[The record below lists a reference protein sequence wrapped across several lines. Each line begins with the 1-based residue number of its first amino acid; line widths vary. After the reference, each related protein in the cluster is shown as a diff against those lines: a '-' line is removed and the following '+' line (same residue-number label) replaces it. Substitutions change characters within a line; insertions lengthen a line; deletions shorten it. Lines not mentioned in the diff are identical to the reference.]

1 MVKNQFCYSRKWFY
15 YSRITWFWLF
25 ILLSFFLK
33 KKKNS
38 GIKPV
43 EPTKKEE
50 VKKKNETINGNCCE
64 CPKDKKISE
73 IEKSERMMT
82 IYFENFLQNNVFV
95 KRYQKIVKF
104 DSFCSRFF
112 FAGVGWG
119 FLQLYSDL
127 ATSQY
132 FSYEM

>member
-1 MVKNQFCYSRKWFY
+1 M
-15 YSRITWFWLF
+15 
-25 ILLSFFLK
+25 
-33 KKKNS
+33 
-38 GIKPV
+38 

-112 FAGVGWG
+112 LRGWG
-119 FLQLYSDL
+119 EDFYSYIQIL
-127 ATSQY
+127 LPVNISATKCNL
-132 FSYEM
+132 FILGTI